1 MQFLYFNISHFI
13 TSQQQVVMFL
23 KIKTNKCQ
31 EHKLHN
37 FFNKL
42 GVPDIAIIKKRT
54 VLFADDMILYT
65 ENPKDA
71 PKSYQ
76 SSSLNSV
83 KLQDTKLIYRNLLH
97 FYILTAKYQKEVKE
111 IISFTIVSQR
121 IKYLGINLPKEVKE
135 VYLENYKTLMR
146 KIQDDRKI

>member
-1 MQFLYFNISHFI
+1 MAKKEIKKENVMQFLYFNISHFI

-71 PKSYQ
+71 PESYQ
-76 SSSLNSV
+76 SSSVNSV
-83 KLQDTKLIYRNLLH
+83 KSQDTKLIYRNQLH
-97 FYILTAKYQKEVKE
+97 FYILITNYQKENSRKQFHLPLHRKE
-111 IISFTIVSQR
+111 QNTQ
-121 IKYLGINLPKEVKE
+121 K
-135 VYLENYKTLMR
+135 
-146 KIQDDRKI
+146 